1 MAFVA
6 KDAKGFQKS
15 LGGDVFTASWARA
28 GDDEPATH
36 GTASTVKVVACLI
49 GSAVLH
55 SACDKPDTHGTL
67 PSHDMRRLPFLQSSA
82 ARCLRYMMM
91 VRLSCIIPAGEIR
104 ISSHFI

>member
-36 GTASTVKVVACLI
+36 GKAPFQTWPACLI
-49 GSAVLH
+49 GSA
-55 SACDKPDTHGTL
+55 TQ
-67 PSHDMRRLPFLQSSA
+67 R
-82 ARCLRYMMM
+82 
-91 VRLSCIIPAGEIR
+91 
-104 ISSHFI
+104 